1 MSISVPTITGKEL
14 SLKIPPGTKHK
25 TKMRLTGHGLPHMNV
40 KDQGDLYVY
49 IHVNMPKQLSEN
61 QKKLV
66 KQLADTGI

>member
-1 MSISVPTITGKEL
+1 
-14 SLKIPPGTKHK
+14 
-25 TKMRLTGHGLPHMNV
+25 MNA

-66 KQLADTGI
+66 KQLADAGM